1 MKLPQSPWEGIGAT
15 GNQQSSGAALVSAVR
30 CPELCSGLKNPQN
43 SPIAA
48 RSPSLQIGDWEK
60 ELENRVQQQQE
71 KGWHRES
78 SSRSLSL
85 PLCAASRASPA
96 PSVPL
101 PGDKGQSGEAWS
113 SVGHQQPWL
122 DPGWILGASIGISR
136 VLLQPGR
143 SPGSFLPCPLRAR
156 NYPARGLAHNRSH
169 AGRKVAIKLTPPGT
183 SWPGEGQ
190 K

>member
-15 GNQQSSGAALVSAVR
+15 ENQQSPGAALVSAVR
-30 CPELCSGLKNPQN
+30 CPKCVQGLKTPRAAQN
-43 SPIAA
+43 SPITA
-48 RSPSLQIGDWEK
+48 RSPSLRVGDWEK
-60 ELENRVQQQQE
+60 ELENQVQQQE

-78 SSRSLSL
+78 SSRSLPRPLRVSSTSL
-85 PLCAASRASPA
+85 AS
-96 PSVPL
+96 SVPA

-113 SVGHQQPWL
+113 SVGQQQAWL
-122 DPGWILGASIGISR
+122 GGSTGISR

-143 SPGSFLPCPLRAR
+143 SPGSFLPCPLRTC
-156 NYPARGLAHNRSH
+156 NYPAQGLAHNHSH

>member
-1 MKLPQSPWEGIGAT
+1 MKLPQSPWEGIRAT
-15 GNQQSSGAALVSAVR
+15 GNQQSSGAALVSALR

-43 SPIAA
+43 SPITA
-48 RSPSLQIGDWEK
+48 RSPSLQISDWEK
-60 ELENRVQQQQE
+60 EQQQQE

-78 SSRSLSL
+78 SSRSPSL

-113 SVGHQQPWL
+113 SVGQQQPWL
-122 DPGWILGASIGISR
+122 DPGWILDGSVGVSR

-156 NYPARGLAHNRSH
+156 NYPAGGLAHNRSH